1 MDTSTVFSRA
11 TCDSPCVGIQ
21 AWVIGEQG
29 RMYVQ
34 YATVVSLH
42 KLGVENSHKA
52 GQYHQ
57 VRSVAIDF
65 LSKSMVESLAVIKTT
80 VINHGGLY
88 SGVLGAL

>member
-1 MDTSTVFSRA
+1 MDTGTVFSRE
-11 TCDSPCVGIQ
+11 TCDSSRVGIQ
-21 AWVIGEQG
+21 AWVIGQQG

-57 VRSVAIDF
+57 VRPVAIDL
-65 LSKSMVESLAVIKTT
+65 LSKSKVERLAVIKPV
-80 VINHGGLY
+80 VITYGGLG
-88 SGVLGAL
+88 SGILGAL

>member
-1 MDTSTVFSRA
+1 MDTGTVFSRE
-11 TCDSPCVGIQ
+11 TCDSPRVGIQ
-21 AWVIGEQG
+21 AWVIGQQG

-57 VRSVAIDF
+57 VRSVAIDL
-65 LSKSMVESLAVIKTT
+65 LSKSMVESLAVIKTA
-80 VINHGGLY
+80 VINYGGLD